1 MESGRLLAADLPE
14 IGAAAAMRRLDPAQT
29 AAATSKASI
38 QLTLAGP
45 GSGKTSTLTGRFV
58 HLIRRGVDPTRILA
72 MTFTKKAADDMRR
85 RIARLLQLPSPANLN
100 VMTFHAFA
108 FRLLKRNPG
117 RAGLPERFQL
127 WGAPE
132 QRRVFTSRQM
142 WWNEEVDIL
151 EIIGGAKERL
161 LDARQFAA
169 SIDPDDDALAEA
181 VKYFH
186 VYEDALQD
194 AGAIDFADM
203 VPLLVKAI
211 AGNDAYRRSITG
223 AFDHL
228 LVDEYQDVN
237 PGQIALIDQF
247 VDDGVKLWAVG
258 DDDQT
263 LYAFRASDVRYIL
276 EFTKKY
282 PDAKVHLLDR
292 NYRSSPDIVLAA
304 KRLIRGNRRR
314 VDKDYQPTSA
324 EPGELV
330 IRGYSTP
337 EIEARQVALGVAEL
351 IGQGSA
357 PQQIAILYRAGAIG
371 LPLQTALQELAIP
384 CEVRGGADFWQ
395 SVAAKLIVG
404 ALSYLRDGDTP
415 QTASWLGTNKRGQI
429 LREQLDLVRVAVR
442 GKFAAAC
449 LHVQRI
455 VGDAVPRRSSDR
467 EQAEWQ
473 SVVDAA
479 IALAI
484 SCSSLDELQV
494 KIVEQSQ
501 SLRNPPEDAVVLS
514 TIHSAKGLE
523 WDTVFMV
530 GVEDG
535 VLPHINANDVEE
547 ERRVAYVG
555 MTRARRR
562 LGLTYAGERYGEWS
576 RPSPFLFE
584 MAGRGKR
591 GCIWTGPRL
600 EGADDRL
607 PLLAAVEQR
616 RLALPDGY
624 ATAAATASKRSR
636 TTGPGSGGKGRKQRT
651 PGQGK
656 PKGFA
661 D

>member
-1 MESGRLLAADLPE
+1 MV
-14 IGAAAAMRRLDPAQT
+14 AAMRRLDPAQT
-29 AAATSKASI
+29 AAATGKASV

-58 HLIRRGVDPTRILA
+58 HLIRQGVDPTRILA

-85 RIARLLQLPSPANLN
+85 RIARLLELPSPLNLH

-117 RAGLPERFQL
+117 TAGLPERFQL

-161 LDARQFAA
+161 LDADRFAA
-169 SIDPDDDALAEA
+169 TIDSDDDVLIEA

-186 VYEDALQD
+186 VYEQALQD

-203 VPLLVKAI
+203 VPLVVKAV
-211 AGNDAYRRSITG
+211 AGDEAYRRSITG

-228 LVDEYQDVN
+228 LIDEYQDVN

-247 VDDGVKLWAVG
+247 VDDGVKLWVVG

-282 PDAKVHLLDR
+282 PDAEVHVLDR

-314 VDKDYQPTSA
+314 VDKDYQPTSV

-330 IRGYSTP
+330 IRGYSSP
-337 EIEARQVALGVAEL
+337 QIEARQVALAVAEL

-371 LPLQTALQELAIP
+371 LPFQTALQELAIP
-384 CEVRGGADFWQ
+384 CEVRGGADLWQ

-404 ALSYLRDGDTP
+404 SLFYLRDGETP
-415 QTASWLGTNKRGQI
+415 QAASRLGTNKRGQI
-429 LREQLDLVRVAVR
+429 LREQLDTVRAAVR
-442 GKFAAAC
+442 GQFAAAC
-449 LHVQRI
+449 RHVQRI
-455 VGDAVPRRSSDR
+455 VGDAVPSRSSGR
-467 EQAEWQ
+467 EQAEWH
-473 SVVDAA
+473 SVVDAVS
-479 IALAI
+479 ALAV
-484 SCSSLDELQV
+484 SCSSLDELEA
-494 KIVEQSQ
+494 KIAEQSQ
-501 SLRNPPEDAVVLS
+501 SLRNPPE
-514 TIHSAKGLE
+514 
-523 WDTVFMV
+523 
-530 GVEDG
+530 
-535 VLPHINANDVEE
+535 
-547 ERRVAYVG
+547 RRG
-555 MTRARRR
+555 RALDHPLGQGARMGHRVRSRRR
-562 LGLTYAGERYGEWS
+562 GW
-576 RPSPFLFE
+576 RP
-584 MAGRGKR
+584 A
-591 GCIWTGPRL
+591 TH
-600 EGADDRL
+600 
-607 PLLAAVEQR
+607 QR
-616 RLALPDGY
+616 R
-624 ATAAATASKRSR
+624 
-636 TTGPGSGGKGRKQRT
+636 
-651 PGQGK
+651 
-656 PKGFA
+656 
-661 D
+661 